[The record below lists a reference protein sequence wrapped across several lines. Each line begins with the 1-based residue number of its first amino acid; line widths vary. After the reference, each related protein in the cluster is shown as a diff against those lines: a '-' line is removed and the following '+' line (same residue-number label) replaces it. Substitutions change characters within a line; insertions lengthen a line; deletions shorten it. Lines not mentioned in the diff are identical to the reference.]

1 MTKALAVARREL
13 LSYFVSLIPYL
24 VVAGFQFLIAL
35 VFFLRSAAPGAEASL
50 RLMFFVMSIAMIP
63 AISLLTMGLISK
75 ELDTGT
81 VETMMTTPITEVEL
95 ILGKFLAM
103 MGFYVVILAT
113 TLVFAALILTFGQPD
128 LGVLLTGY
136 LGMTLL
142 GAAYVSV
149 GLFASTLTRYQ
160 LLSALVSM
168 VILSVM
174 GFLSLVV
181 SLLQI
186 EVQHIA
192 KVTGYPHIV
201 NFSRGTFDTRGLV
214 YFLSVTALFLF
225 LSVRTLES
233 KRWK

>member
-1 MTKALAVARREL
+1 
-13 LSYFVSLIPYL
+13 
-24 VVAGFQFLIAL
+24 
-35 VFFLRSAAPGAEASL
+35 
-50 RLMFFVMSIAMIP
+50 MFFVMSIAMIP